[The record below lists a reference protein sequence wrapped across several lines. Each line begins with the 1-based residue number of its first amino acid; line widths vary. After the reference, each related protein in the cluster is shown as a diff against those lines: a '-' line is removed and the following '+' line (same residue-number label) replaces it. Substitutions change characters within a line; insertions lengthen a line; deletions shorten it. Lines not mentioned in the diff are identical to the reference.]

1 MIKRMLVMLVLF
13 GVVLGGL
20 FGFKV
25 FVNGKIKEAMAGMA
39 NTPQTV
45 SAAKAESSDWQPTID
60 AVGSLR
66 AVRGADLSLEVP
78 GVVEEILFQSG
89 DEVQAGQILLRLR
102 AEDEIAKLQSLE
114 ATAQL
119 AQITYDRDVK
129 QFKAQ
134 AISQAVVDNDEANLR
149 NVKAQV
155 AQQKAIVDK
164 KTLRAPFAG
173 RLGLRQV
180 DLGQFLSAG
189 TVIAT
194 LQSLDPIFVDFLLP
208 QQAVAQLTVGAKVEA
223 KVDAFPDRVFTGKI
237 TAINPKIETAS
248 RNIQVRATLPNADQ
262 KLLPGMFATV
272 QLETGAAQRLITLP
286 QTAVSYNPYGSL
298 VYLVD
303 DKGKGRRRQA
313 AAHSPAGL
321 RHHRRHARRPGG
333 DPEGRGRGRHG
344 RDLGPDQA
352 AQRRAGGRRQPRR
365 AEERPRAED
374 RRPVI
379 KLARHDGILRTSPHE
394 VHRSLHPPPGAGV
407 GRQPA
412 DPGRRPARHRRPA
425 GAAVSAHRERR
436 GHGDDDLLR
445 RRSRRHRG
453 LHHHAA
459 RAGDRPGQRHRLHDL
474 DQPERRQH
482 HHRLPAG

>member
-1 MIKRMLVMLVLF
+1 MIKRMLIMLVLF

-78 GVVEEILFQSG
+78 GVVEEILFNSG

-102 AEDEIAKLQSLE
+102 AEDEVAKLQSLE

-129 QFKAQ
+129 QLKAQ

-149 NVKAQV
+149 NAKAQV

-173 RLGLRQV
+173 KLGLRQV

-208 QQAVAQLTVGAKVEA
+208 QQAVAQLAVGAKVAA
-223 KVDAFPDRVFTGKI
+223 KVDAFPGRVFTGKI

-272 QLETGAAQRLITLP
+272 ELETGAAEHLITLP

-303 DKGKGRRRQA
+303 DKGKGADGKPQLTARQVFVTTGA
-313 AAHSPAGL
+313 T
-321 RHHRRHARRPGG
+321 RG
-333 DPEGRGRGRHG
+333 DQVAILKGVAEGDMVVTSG
-344 RDLGPDQA
+344 Q
-352 AQRRAGGRRQPRR
+352 
-365 AEERPRAED
+365 
-374 RRPVI
+374 I
-379 KLARHDGILRTSPHE
+379 KLRN
-394 VHRSLHPPPGAGV
+394 GV
-407 GRQPA
+407 PVVIDNRVVPKNDPA
-412 DPGRRPARHRRPA
+412 PKIVDH
-425 GAAVSAHRERR
+425 
-436 GHGDDDLLR
+436 
-445 RRSRRHRG
+445 
-453 LHHHAA
+453 
-459 RAGDRPGQRHRLHDL
+459 
-474 DQPERRQH
+474 
-482 HHRLPAG
+482 

>member
-45 SAAKAESSDWQPTID
+45 SAVKATSSDWQPTID

-129 QFKAQ
+129 QLKAQ

-149 NVKAQV
+149 NAKAQV

-173 RLGLRQV
+173 KLGLRQV

-194 LQSLDPIFVDFLLP
+194 LQSLDPIFLDFLLP
-208 QQAVAQLTVGAKVEA
+208 QQAVAQLTVGARVEA
-223 KVDAFPDRVFTGKI
+223 KVDAFPDRGFTGKI
-237 TAINPKIETAS
+237 TAINPRIETAS

-272 QLETGAAQRLITLP
+272 QLETGGAQHLITLP

-303 DKGKGRRRQA
+303 DKGKGPDGKSQLTVRQVFVTTGA
-313 AAHSPAGL
+313 TRGDQVAILKGVAEGDTVVTSGQMKLRNGVPVVVDNRVVPKNDPA
-321 RHHRRHARRPGG
+321 PTIV
-333 DPEGRGRGRHG
+333 
-344 RDLGPDQA
+344 DQ
-352 AQRRAGGRRQPRR
+352 
-365 AEERPRAED
+365 
-374 RRPVI
+374 
-379 KLARHDGILRTSPHE
+379 
-394 VHRSLHPPPGAGV
+394 
-407 GRQPA
+407 
-412 DPGRRPARHRRPA
+412 
-425 GAAVSAHRERR
+425 
-436 GHGDDDLLR
+436 
-445 RRSRRHRG
+445 
-453 LHHHAA
+453 
-459 RAGDRPGQRHRLHDL
+459 
-474 DQPERRQH
+474 
-482 HHRLPAG
+482 

>member
-1 MIKRMLVMLVLF
+1 MIKRMLIMLVLF

-66 AVRGADLSLEVP
+66 AVRGADLSLEVS

-119 AQITYDRDVK
+119 AQITYDRDV
-129 QFKAQ
+129 QLFKAR

-149 NVKAQV
+149 NFKAQV

-223 KVDAFPDRVFTGKI
+223 KVDAFPDRMFTGKI

-303 DKGKGRRRQA
+303 DKGKDPDGKPQLTARQVFVTTGA
-313 AAHSPAGL
+313 T
-321 RHHRRHARRPGG
+321 RG
-333 DPEGRGRGRHG
+333 DQVAILKGVAEGDIVVTSG
-344 RDLGPDQA
+344 Q
-352 AQRRAGGRRQPRR
+352 
-365 AEERPRAED
+365 
-374 RRPVI
+374 I
-379 KLARHDGILRTSPHE
+379 KLRN
-394 VHRSLHPPPGAGV
+394 GV
-407 GRQPA
+407 PVVVDNRVVPKNDPA
-412 DPGRRPARHRRPA
+412 PKI
-425 GAAVSAHRERR
+425 V
-436 GHGDDDLLR
+436 
-445 RRSRRHRG
+445 
-453 LHHHAA
+453 
-459 RAGDRPGQRHRLHDL
+459 
-474 DQPERRQH
+474 DQ
-482 HHRLPAG
+482 

>member
-1 MIKRMLVMLVLF
+1 MIKRMLIMLVLV
-13 GVVLGGL
+13 GAVLGGL

-39 NTPQTV
+39 NVPQTV
-45 SAAKAESSDWQPTID
+45 SATKAQSSDWQPTID

-134 AISQAVVDNDEANLR
+134 AISQAIVDNDAANLR
-149 NVKAQV
+149 NAKAQV
-155 AQQKAIVDK
+155 AQQKAIVEK
-164 KTLRAPFAG
+164 KIVRAPFAG
-173 RLGLRQV
+173 KLGLRQV

-189 TVIAT
+189 TMIAT

-208 QQAVAQLTVGAKVEA
+208 QQAVAQLSVGAKVEA

-272 QLETGAAQRLITLP
+272 QLETGAAQHLITLP

-303 DKGKGRRRQA
+303 DKGKGADGKPQLTVRQVFVTTGA
-313 AAHSPAGL
+313 TRGDQVAILKGIKEGDEVVTSGQLKLRNGMPVDVDNSVQPSFDPNPA
-321 RHHRRHARRPGG
+321 
-333 DPEGRGRGRHG
+333 
-344 RDLGPDQA
+344 
-352 AQRRAGGRRQPRR
+352 
-365 AEERPRAED
+365 
-374 RRPVI
+374 PV
-379 KLARHDGILRTSPHE
+379 E
-394 VHRSLHPPPGAGV
+394 
-407 GRQPA
+407 Q
-412 DPGRRPARHRRPA
+412 
-425 GAAVSAHRERR
+425 
-436 GHGDDDLLR
+436 
-445 RRSRRHRG
+445 
-453 LHHHAA
+453 
-459 RAGDRPGQRHRLHDL
+459 
-474 DQPERRQH
+474 
-482 HHRLPAG
+482 

>member
-1 MIKRMLVMLVLF
+1 MIKRMIIMLVLV
-13 GVVLGGL
+13 GAVLGGL
-20 FGFKV
+20 FGFKG

-45 SAAKAESSDWQPTID
+45 SAAKATSSDWQPTID

-78 GVVEEILFQSG
+78 GVGEEILFQSG
-89 DEVQAGQILLRLR
+89 DEVKAGQILLRLR
-102 AEDEIAKLQSLE
+102 VEDEIAKLQSLE

-119 AQITYDRDVK
+119 AQITYDRNVK

-134 AISQAVVDNDEANLR
+134 AISQALVDNDEANLR
-149 NVKAQV
+149 NAKAQV

-173 RLGLRQV
+173 KLGLRQV

-189 TVIAT
+189 SVIAT

-208 QQAVAQLTVGAKVEA
+208 QQAVAQLSVGAKVEA
-223 KVDAFPDRVFTGKI
+223 KVDAFPGRTFTGKI

-272 QLETGAAQRLITLP
+272 QLETGAAQHLVTLP

-303 DKGKGRRRQA
+303 EKGQDADGKAQLTARQVFVTTGATRGDQVAILKGVAEGDMVVTSGQVKLRNGVPVVIDN
-313 AAHSPAGL
+313 SVVPKNDPA
-321 RHHRRHARRPGG
+321 PKIV
-333 DPEGRGRGRHG
+333 DN
-344 RDLGPDQA
+344 
-352 AQRRAGGRRQPRR
+352 
-365 AEERPRAED
+365 
-374 RRPVI
+374 
-379 KLARHDGILRTSPHE
+379 
-394 VHRSLHPPPGAGV
+394 
-407 GRQPA
+407 
-412 DPGRRPARHRRPA
+412 
-425 GAAVSAHRERR
+425 
-436 GHGDDDLLR
+436 
-445 RRSRRHRG
+445 
-453 LHHHAA
+453 
-459 RAGDRPGQRHRLHDL
+459 
-474 DQPERRQH
+474 
-482 HHRLPAG
+482 

>member
-1 MIKRMLVMLVLF
+1 MIKRMLIMLVLF

-102 AEDEIAKLQSLE
+102 GEDEIAKLQSLE

-119 AQITYDRDVK
+119 AQITYDRDV
-129 QFKAQ
+129 QLFKAR

-149 NVKAQV
+149 NFKAQV

-208 QQAVAQLTVGAKVEA
+208 QQAVAQLAVGAKVEA
-223 KVDAFPDRVFTGKI
+223 KVDAFPDRMFTGKI

-303 DKGKGRRRQA
+303 DKGKDADGKPQLTARQVFVTTGA
-313 AAHSPAGL
+313 T
-321 RHHRRHARRPGG
+321 RG
-333 DPEGRGRGRHG
+333 DQVAILKGVAEGDMVVTSG
-344 RDLGPDQA
+344 Q
-352 AQRRAGGRRQPRR
+352 
-365 AEERPRAED
+365 
-374 RRPVI
+374 I
-379 KLARHDGILRTSPHE
+379 KLRN
-394 VHRSLHPPPGAGV
+394 GV
-407 GRQPA
+407 PVVVDNRVVPKN
-412 DPGRRPARHRRPA
+412 DPDPKI
-425 GAAVSAHRERR
+425 
-436 GHGDDDLLR
+436 
-445 RRSRRHRG
+445 
-453 LHHHAA
+453 
-459 RAGDRPGQRHRLHDL
+459 L
-474 DQPERRQH
+474 DQ
-482 HHRLPAG
+482 